1 MSQRQV
7 HETLDFLN
15 GGGQMSERIR
25 NYDWSRTALGPFETW
40 PRSLKTALKIAL
52 NTRYPIWMGWGT
64 ELINFYN
71 NAYIPVLGKRDDWAL
86 GASARDVW
94 KESWEEHLGPQADA
108 VLLRGEASWRNQH
121 QLIAYR
127 NGYAEETYFTYS
139 FSPLPT
145 DEGGIGGLFCA
156 CTEETQRVL
165 GERRLA
171 ALRHLAAVTADAR
184 TEAQAAVIA
193 ARTLAEHDA
202 DVSFALIY
210 LISADGTAARLA
222 SGSCDHDVRWAPPDI
237 LLIGNR
243 DEGNSN
249 SWPLQKAIDEGMQV
263 LQDIVPERCL
273 PGGRWPEATKVA
285 AVAPLTRAGH
295 ATPRGF
301 LIVGASPRLPFDEN
315 YRSFFELLARG
326 TADALS
332 NAHAYEEERKR
343 AEALAE
349 LDRAKTAFFSNVSH
363 EFRTPLTLM
372 LGPVEELLDESHTDL
387 STSAKGQ
394 LEIVKRNGLRLLRLV
409 NSLLDFSRIE
419 AGRVQARYE
428 PTDLSGFTAELAS
441 SFRSATQRAGLKLIV
456 DCPALSEP
464 AFVDHDMWEKV
475 VLNLISNA
483 FKFTFE
489 GQIIVRVRQQGGA
502 AELVVMDT
510 GVGIPAEALPKLFE
524 RFYRVENMRSR
535 THEGSGIGLA
545 LVHELVKLHGG
556 TVRADSKM
564 GEGSSF
570 GVTIPLG
577 YAHLPAGQIG
587 RERTLSSTALGVSPF
602 VEEALRWL
610 PDESHDKSEETWFQG
625 HLSCVISAQS
635 PDEIARSRPRI
646 LVVDDNADM
655 RQYVARLLS
664 ERYEVEATADGQAAL
679 DAIHGR
685 RPDLVLSDVML
696 PRLDGFGLLRAL
708 RHDPALKTLPVILL
722 SARAGEES
730 RVEGLERGAD
740 DYLTKPFSARE
751 LLARVQAHL
760 DLAHLRQE
768 SDAIKVRSISE
779 DRKRAEARLQE
790 SEERWRA
797 VFENSAVGIA
807 LTDLNGRFLAT
818 NSAYQK
824 MVGYSADEFQ
834 GLRFVDITHE
844 DDRDRNRVLVTELLE
859 GARDQF
865 QIEKR
870 YYRKDGALIWVR
882 NSVSLAPGSE
892 KMPVAIMAIVEDIT
906 ERKRTEET
914 LRRTEAELAQV
925 ARVASLGE
933 MTASIAH
940 EVNQPLAAVVAN
952 GHACMRWLS
961 ASPPNLSRAVQAA
974 ERIVKDGKDA
984 GEVVRRVRALFKRT
998 AIEKAHLDLGEII
1011 VEVIHLLDSYPSR
1024 RHVSVDLVLAPDLPP
1039 VFADRVQLQQ
1049 LVLNLTLNALEAL
1062 EPVSGREKHLSL
1074 RSTRAQSQAVIQ
1086 VSDNGIGI
1094 DDPVAV
1100 FQPFVTTKPEG
1111 MGLGLAICRS
1121 IVAAHGGS
1129 LSAERNVGFGTTFT
1143 VTLPIIPDQSP

>member
-1 MSQRQV
+1 M
-7 HETLDFLN
+7 
-15 GGGQMSERIR
+15 
-25 NYDWSRTALGPFETW
+25 
-40 PRSLKTALKIAL
+40 
-52 NTRYPIWMGWGT
+52 
-64 ELINFYN
+64 
-71 NAYIPVLGKRDDWAL
+71 
-86 GASARDVW
+86 
-94 KESWEEHLGPQADA
+94 
-108 VLLRGEASWRNQH
+108 
-121 QLIAYR
+121 
-127 NGYAEETYFTYS
+127 AE
-139 FSPLPT
+139 
-145 DEGGIGGLFCA
+145 GL
-156 CTEETQRVL
+156 
-165 GERRLA
+165 
-171 ALRHLAAVTADAR
+171 
-184 TEAQAAVIA
+184 
-193 ARTLAEHDA
+193 
-202 DVSFALIY
+202 
-210 LISADGTAARLA
+210 
-222 SGSCDHDVRWAPPDI
+222 
-237 LLIGNR
+237 
-243 DEGNSN
+243 
-249 SWPLQKAIDEGMQV
+249 QV
-263 LQDIVPERCL
+263 LHDIVPERCL
-273 PGGRWPEATKVA
+273 PGGRWPEATTVA
-285 AVAPLTRAGH
+285 AVAPLAKAGN
-295 ATPRGF
+295 ATPRG
-301 LIVGASPRLPFDEN
+301 LLVVGASPRLPFDEN

-332 NAHAYEEERKR
+332 NAQAYEEERKR

-372 LGPVEELLDESHTDL
+372 LGPVEELLDESHADL
-387 STSAKGQ
+387 STSARGQ

-428 PTDLSGFTAELAS
+428 PTDLSAFTAELAS

-456 DCPALSEP
+456 DCPPLSER
-464 AFVDHDMWEKV
+464 VYIDRDMWEKV

-483 FKFTFE
+483 LKFTFE
-489 GQIIVRVRQQGGA
+489 GQIIVRICQQDGV
-502 AELVVMDT
+502 AELVVLDT
-510 GVGIPAEALPKLFE
+510 GVGIPAEALPRLFE

-545 LVHELVKLHGG
+545 LVQELVKLHGG
-556 TVRADSKM
+556 TVRVDSKL

-570 GVTIPLG
+570 NVTIPFG
-577 YAHLPAGQIG
+577 YAHLPADQMGG
-587 RERTLSSTALGVSPF
+587 ARTLASTVLGVSPF

-610 PDESHDKSEETWFQG
+610 PDKSQDEHNKARLQDDL
-625 HLSCVISAQS
+625 LSVPRPRS
-635 PDEIARSRPRI
+635 PEAIAGSRPRV

-664 ERYEVEATADGQAAL
+664 ERYEVQAVADGQAAL
-679 DAIHGR
+679 TAVQVQ

-696 PRLDGFGLLRAL
+696 PKLDGFGLLRAL
-708 RHDPALKTLPVILL
+708 RYDPSLKTLPVILL

-768 SDAIKVRSISE
+768 SDALKVRHISE

-818 NSAYQK
+818 NSAYQR
-824 MVGYSADEFQ
+824 MVGYNADEFQ
-834 GLRFVDITHE
+834 ALRFIDVTHE
-844 DDRDRNRVLVTELLE
+844 EDRDRNRVLITELLE
-859 GARDQF
+859 GMRDQF

-870 YYRKDGALIWVR
+870 YWRKDGTLMWVS
-882 NSVSLAPGSE
+882 NNVSLVPGTE
-892 KMPVAIMAIVEDIT
+892 RTPRFLMAIVEDIT

-914 LRRTEAELAQV
+914 LRRTQAELAHV
-925 ARVASLGE
+925 TWAARLGE

-952 GHACMRWLS
+952 GHACLRWLS
-961 ASPPNLSRAVQAA
+961 ASPPNVSKAVEAA
-974 ERIVKDGKDA
+974 DRIVKDGKDA

-998 AIEKAHLDLGEII
+998 AVEKAELDLGVVIE
-1011 VEVIHLLDSYPSR
+1011 EVLRLLDSYPAR
-1024 RHVSVDLVLAPDLPP
+1024 RHVSLDVVLDPDLPP

-1049 LVLNLTLNALEAL
+1049 LVMNLMLNALEAL
-1062 EPVSGREKHLSL
+1062 EPVTGRPKHLSV
-1074 RSTRAQSQAVIQ
+1074 RSTRAEAHQAVIQ
-1086 VSDNGIGI
+1086 VSDNGIGL
-1094 DDPVAV
+1094 DDPVAA

-1111 MGLGLAICRS
+1111 LGLGLAICRS

-1129 LSAERNVGFGTTFT
+1129 LSAERNAGFGTTFT
-1143 VTLPIIPDQSP
+1143 VTLPLRPEVSP

>member
-564 GEGSSF
+564 GEGS
-570 GVTIPLG
+570 
-577 YAHLPAGQIG
+577 
-587 RERTLSSTALGVSPF
+587 
-602 VEEALRWL
+602 
-610 PDESHDKSEETWFQG
+610 
-625 HLSCVISAQS
+625 
-635 PDEIARSRPRI
+635 
-646 LVVDDNADM
+646 
-655 RQYVARLLS
+655 
-664 ERYEVEATADGQAAL
+664 
-679 DAIHGR
+679 
-685 RPDLVLSDVML
+685 
-696 PRLDGFGLLRAL
+696 
-708 RHDPALKTLPVILL
+708 
-722 SARAGEES
+722 
-730 RVEGLERGAD
+730 
-740 DYLTKPFSARE
+740 
-751 LLARVQAHL
+751 
-760 DLAHLRQE
+760 
-768 SDAIKVRSISE
+768 
-779 DRKRAEARLQE
+779 
-790 SEERWRA
+790 
-797 VFENSAVGIA
+797 
-807 LTDLNGRFLAT
+807 
-818 NSAYQK
+818 
-824 MVGYSADEFQ
+824 
-834 GLRFVDITHE
+834 
-844 DDRDRNRVLVTELLE
+844 
-859 GARDQF
+859 
-865 QIEKR
+865 
-870 YYRKDGALIWVR
+870 
-882 NSVSLAPGSE
+882 
-892 KMPVAIMAIVEDIT
+892 
-906 ERKRTEET
+906 
-914 LRRTEAELAQV
+914 
-925 ARVASLGE
+925 
-933 MTASIAH
+933 
-940 EVNQPLAAVVAN
+940 
-952 GHACMRWLS
+952 
-961 ASPPNLSRAVQAA
+961 
-974 ERIVKDGKDA
+974 
-984 GEVVRRVRALFKRT
+984 
-998 AIEKAHLDLGEII
+998 
-1011 VEVIHLLDSYPSR
+1011 
-1024 RHVSVDLVLAPDLPP
+1024 
-1039 VFADRVQLQQ
+1039 
-1049 LVLNLTLNALEAL
+1049 
-1062 EPVSGREKHLSL
+1062 
-1074 RSTRAQSQAVIQ
+1074 
-1086 VSDNGIGI
+1086 
-1094 DDPVAV
+1094 
-1100 FQPFVTTKPEG
+1100 
-1111 MGLGLAICRS
+1111 
-1121 IVAAHGGS
+1121 
-1129 LSAERNVGFGTTFT
+1129 
-1143 VTLPIIPDQSP
+1143 